1 MAEKKEVSIFDESVS
16 DAQIARSS
24 GRRRAVIIPLKKG
37 LEMLKKM
44 EKNCGKKEKKIEYE
58 F

>member
-1 MAEKKEVSIFDESVS
+1 MEEKKEVSIFDEDVCDSH
-16 DAQIARSS
+16 ITRSS
-24 GRRRAVIIPLKKG
+24 GRRQAVIIPLKKG

-44 EKNCGKKEKKIEYE
+44 EKNYGKKEKKIKYE